1 MSITRRGLLVSAS
14 ASAACAIAAPASSA
28 QAQIPTRLIAGH
40 RTLDVN
46 GKAARVFSLHQP
58 DGTAGLVLGPHDRF
72 LVNLTD
78 NTEVPTIV
86 HWHGQTPPVRQ
97 DGVADTGLEPLIMPG
112 GSQGYD
118 YAARPGTYWMHSHY
132 GFQEQ
137 QLLAAALVVRT
148 KEDLRAD
155 MQEVVVMLHDFT
167 FRDPEEILAGLVKG
181 PGMAMGGAPK
191 TKVAMSGMTM
201 GRQAKS
207 AMGGGDQS
215 MTGMAMGGQ
224 SMPGMNMTAPASMP
238 MVATPSGKQTSA
250 TGMVMDLNDIEFDA
264 YLANDRTLAD
274 PLVVRTE
281 RRGRI
286 RLRLINGAASTA
298 FWISLGGVEGTIV
311 AVDGDPVHPIVA
323 RRFPVAEAQ
332 RVDVIL
338 NMPAGGGSLPIV
350 AQREGDRQRT
360 GIILATPRASIGK
373 LAAIASHPAGPVDLS
388 LEQQLRAA
396 QPLHPRPADRRHRVT
411 LNGTMSPFRWS
422 IDGAAWPHPKRLP
435 VTTGQRVELDM
446 VNLSQMAHPMH
457 LHGHHFQVTAL
468 NGKAIAG
475 AMRDTVLVPANGT
488 VRVAFDANNP
498 GKWLFHC
505 HNLYHM
511 AAGMMTE
518 VDYTDFS

>member
-1 MSITRRGLLVSAS
+1 MSITRRELLVSAS
-14 ASAACAIAAPASSA
+14 ASAACAIAPARSA
-28 QAQIPTRLIAGH
+28 RAQTPTRLIAGH

-46 GKAARVFSLHQP
+46 GKAATVFSLHQP
-58 DGTAGLVLGPHDRF
+58 DGTAGLFLGPRDRF
-72 LVNLTD
+72 LVELAD
-78 NTEVPTIV
+78 DAGVPTIV

-97 DGVADTGLEPLIMPG
+97 DGVANTGLEPLIMPG
-112 GSQGYD
+112 TSQGYD
-118 YAARPGTYWMHSHY
+118 YAARPGTYWMHSHH
-132 GFQEQ
+132 GLQEQ
-137 QLLAAALVVRT
+137 QLLTAPLIVRT
-148 KEDLRAD
+148 KEDLQAD
-155 MQEVVVMLHDFT
+155 TQEVVVMLHDFT
-167 FRDPEEILAGLVKG
+167 FRDPEEILADLVKG
-181 PGMAMGGAPK
+181 PGMAMGGVGA
-191 TKVAMSGMTM
+191 TKGAMAGMNMGSPAASTM
-201 GRQAKS
+201 GN
-207 AMGGGDQS
+207 GNQS
-215 MTGMAMGGQ
+215 MAGMAAGGQ
-224 SMPGMNMTAPASMP
+224 SMPGMKMTAPASMP
-238 MVATPSGKQTSA
+238 VITTPSGKGTPA
-250 TGMVMDLNDIEFDA
+250 TGMVMDLNDIDFDA

-298 FWISLGGVEGTIV
+298 FWISFGGAEGTIV

-323 RRFPVAEAQ
+323 RRFPVTEAQ
-332 RVDVIL
+332 RVDVL
-338 NMPAGGGSLPIV
+338 LTMPAGGRILPIL

-360 GIILATPRASIGK
+360 GIILATPGARVGK
-373 LAAIASHPAGPVDLS
+373 LAAIASHPVGPVDLS

-396 QPLHPRPADRRHRVT
+396 QPLRPRAADRRHRVT
-411 LNGTMSPFRWS
+411 LNGTMSPYRWS
-422 IDGAAWPHPKRLP
+422 IDGQEWPHPRSLQ

-457 LHGHHFQVTAL
+457 LHGHHFQVTSL